1 MRKVLLTVL
10 TLVFVS
16 SFGFA
21 EMNLKLNKNL
31 LSETNSSII
40 SNNLESNLKLEVPAE
55 VVTPPADMKDFVKG
69 MMLLGVLADVS
80 FPMGGDEGFGHIA
93 GTGFSGHIMFGYMV
107 AKAWMIAIRG
117 GYIAFGTQTT
127 SGSED
132 IGFGQELQ
140 YNYEDCYSQ
149 IPILFGAYY
158 IFATKGAF
166 KPYLGLAL
174 GLFIQNYKFTWTDS
188 YTYLG
193 QTYSDKIEGDAS
205 STGFGIVPAAG
216 FHFLV
221 GSIILTAAVEYAYLF
236 SNLPTP
242 DSVEYTPSE
251 LSKVAR
257 IAQDEG
263 EDEFDEKASYISV
276 NVGVSFPLGQ

>member
-1 MRKVLLTVL
+1 MRKVLLTLL
-10 TLVFVS
+10 TLVLAS
-16 SFGFA
+16 SFGLA
-21 EMNLKLNKNL
+21 EMKLKLNQDL

-40 SNNLESNLKLEVPAE
+40 NNNLESNLKLEVPAD

-69 MMLLGVLADVS
+69 MMLLGILADVS

-117 GYIAFGTQTT
+117 GYISFGTQTT

-132 IGFGQELQ
+132 FGFGQTFD
-140 YNYEDCYSQ
+140 YNYEDSYSQ
-149 IPILFGAYY
+149 IPILIGAYY

-193 QTYSDKIEGDAS
+193 QTDSDTYEGDAS

-242 DSVEYTPSE
+242 EVEYSPE
-251 LSKVAR
+251 DLSKVAR

-263 EDEFDEKASYISV
+263 EDEFDE
-276 NVGVSFPLGQ
+276 